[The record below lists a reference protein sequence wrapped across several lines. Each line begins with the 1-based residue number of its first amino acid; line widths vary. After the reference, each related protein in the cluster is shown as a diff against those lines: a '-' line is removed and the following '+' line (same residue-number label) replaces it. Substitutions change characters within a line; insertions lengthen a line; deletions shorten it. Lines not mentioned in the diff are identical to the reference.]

1 MKTKD
6 PVNKNTLEALEQD
19 GTQELGLMN
28 NAVWA
33 GDPRRLVF
41 TLARYKFV
49 AKMFEGKGSVLEVG
63 CGDGFGSRIVKQ
75 SVQKLTITDYDELFI
90 KDFLSKNK
98 NKKWP
103 IEAVMHDILAG
114 PMNHKYSAAYTLDVL
129 EHIPQ
134 AEEGIFIENICK
146 SLDEHG
152 VLILGMPSLESQS
165 YASPQS
171 IDGHINCKSGEDLS
185 ALMKKYFHNVFLFSM
200 NDEVVHTG
208 YSKMAHYILTVCVNP
223 K

>member
-90 KDFLSKNK
+90 KDFLSFFGK
-98 NKKWP
+98 
-103 IEAVMHDILAG
+103 
-114 PMNHKYSAAYTLDVL
+114 
-129 EHIPQ
+129 
-134 AEEGIFIENICK
+134 
-146 SLDEHG
+146 
-152 VLILGMPSLESQS
+152 
-165 YASPQS
+165 
-171 IDGHINCKSGEDLS
+171 
-185 ALMKKYFHNVFLFSM
+185 
-200 NDEVVHTG
+200 
-208 YSKMAHYILTVCVNP
+208 
-223 K
+223 